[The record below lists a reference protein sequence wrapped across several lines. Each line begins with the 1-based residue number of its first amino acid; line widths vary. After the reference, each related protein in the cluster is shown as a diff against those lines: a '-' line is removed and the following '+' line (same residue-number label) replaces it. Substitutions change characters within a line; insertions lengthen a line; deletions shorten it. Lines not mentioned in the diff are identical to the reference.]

1 MFKYAKKM
9 EEERQYYEDMLARSE
24 QRQTANLLV
33 GLAVGAVAGYCA
45 KKYVLPKLAEVEYK
59 ERLSEETDF
68 LKDRFNDLKH
78 SFLSLKEKL
87 PFGECCED
95 SCCCCDDEEECDDTC
110 CCDDECCSDD
120 ECCCDDECCKDDQ
133 EEAQASE
140 TTEDV
145 AEESTEDKED
155 ETDKA

>member
-9 EEERQYYEDMLARSE
+9 EEERQYYEDMLTRSE
-24 QRQTANLLV
+24 RRQTANLLA
-33 GLAVGAVAGYCA
+33 GLAIGAVAGYCA

-78 SFLSLKEKL
+78 SVLSLKEKL

-95 SCCCCDDEEECDDTC
+95 SCCCCDDDECEETC
-110 CCDDECCSDD
+110 CCDEECSSDD
-120 ECCCDDECCKDDQ
+120 DCCCDDDCCEDDK

-140 TTEDV
+140 TPED
-145 AEESTEDKED
+145 ATEESTEDKED

>member
-9 EEERQYYEDMLARSE
+9 EEERQYYEDMLTRSE

-68 LKDRFNDLKH
+68 LKERFNDLKH
-78 SFLSLKEKL
+78 SFLSLKDKL

-95 SCCCCDDEEECDDTC
+95 LCCCCGEDEEC
-110 CCDDECCSDD
+110 DD
-120 ECCCDDECCKDDQ
+120 ECCCDDDCCCDEECCGDGKDEEQ
-133 EEAQASE
+133 EAELSE
-140 TTEDV
+140 EV
-145 AEESTEDKED
+145 AEESTADTEE
-155 ETDKA
+155 EADKA